1 MALDEIK
8 IWAADGAGGAI
19 PLDLAQR
26 MDSERLLEDTIVN
39 NPDLL
44 IEGLT
49 LVGRQ
54 TPTEGGPL
62 DLLGVDEDG
71 RLVVFE
77 LKRGTLS
84 REAVAQVID
93 YASYL
98 QAMPDQELA
107 NFISQRSGAHGI
119 TKIDDFPEWYEAKSQ
134 GQELS
139 ALKPVRMV
147 LVGMGVDDTTTR
159 MVRFL
164 ANGVDIALLT
174 FHGYTYEGKTLLARQ
189 VQVEAVPEPE
199 RTPQRRQRLG
209 RRQRREMLEQH
220 IDQHTAEQPETRDL
234 WNAVLEMFHENL
246 QSPLERPSGGG
257 GDPTK
262 HRLRLRMPGR
272 GRSLASIQLGP
283 FGPHPGLVSAIF
295 RSNAVKLCLDQFI
308 RLRRDVP
315 SYLTWPRNSHERETG
330 ALEIEFPFNS
340 LAEWEEHK
348 DRLAAVTRSVYEA
361 YYTSGDDGDSDAAE
375 DEE

>member
-8 IWAADGAGGAI
+8 IWAADGEGGAI
-19 PLDLAQR
+19 PLDSAQR

-44 IEGLT
+44 MEGLT

-107 NFISQRSGAHGI
+107 NFISQRSGTHGI
-119 TKIDDFPEWYEAKSQ
+119 TKIGDFSEWYEAKSQ

-147 LVGMGVDDTTTR
+147 LVGLGVDETTYR
-159 MVRFL
+159 MAQFL
-164 ANGVDIALLT
+164 TSGGMDFSLLT

-189 VQVEAVPEPE
+189 VQVEAVAEPVE
-199 RTPQRRQRLG
+199 GRQRRQRLG
-209 RRQRREMLEQH
+209 RRQRRELLEQH
-220 IDQHTAEQPETRDL
+220 IDQHAAERPEAREL
-234 WNAVLEMFHENL
+234 WNAVLEMFHKNL
-246 QSPLERPSGGG
+246 QSPIERPIGGG
-257 GDPTK
+257 GEPTK

-272 GRSLASIQLGP
+272 GRSLAAIQLGP

-295 RSNAVKLCLDQFI
+295 RSDAVRLCLDQFI
-308 RLRRDVP
+308 QLRRDVP
-315 SYLTWPRNSHERETG
+315 SYLTWPRNSPERETG
-330 ALEIEFPFNS
+330 ELEIEFPFNS
-340 LAEWEEHK
+340 LAEWVAHK
-348 DRLAAVTRSVYEA
+348 DKLAAVTRSVYEA
-361 YYTSGDDGDSDAAE
+361 HYTSDSDAAE
-375 DEE
+375 DDE